1 MSTLQFV
8 TPAALWALLALPV
21 IWWLLRATPPR
32 PIEQVFPPLR
42 ILQQLKRDEETP
54 DKTPWWLLLLRL
66 TLAALLI
73 FAVAHPFTRATQILG
88 ASNGPVLLVV
98 DDGWA
103 AAPDW
108 TSRQEALGGILSE
121 AEGRVVYFA
130 TTALPQKPD
139 GKAAAE
145 VAKLL
150 RATQPQALATDR
162 AKLLPLLQDLK
173 PAPAE
178 IIWLSDGLD
187 AGSSATFSKGLS
199 SLAPTQMFDLPQHQ
213 GPLALGQPVL
223 ANGEI
228 VTPVMRSAN
237 AANAATLQAIAGDG
251 RVLAESK
258 IEFAGAAEKQA
269 HLSLP
274 AELRNSLQSL
284 ALKEQRSAASVQLL
298 DDSWRRKTVGL
309 MSGQAASTG
318 QPLLEDSHYLVTA
331 LAAQAEIITP
341 NNTQELKDALSAG
354 LSMLTLSDIGQQP
367 PEDHDAIAAWVKKG
381 GLLIRFAGPK
391 LAASA
396 DDLLPVKLREGDRN
410 LGSSLSWETPQTIR
424 PFADQGPLVGIAV
437 DPNATISRQLLAD
450 PDATLP
456 EKTWASLADGTPL
469 ITSEKLGNGRFV
481 LFHITA
487 NADWSNLP
495 LTGTFAAIMQR
506 LAEMAPAAG
515 DPAAQGAG
523 ANTVGD
529 FTPQLTL
536 TGTADLISP
545 IRHIKPIAAKDI
557 ASAKAS
563 PLTPAGLYVR
573 GGETRAVNLHIA
585 ASDLAPLALGVTVS
599 PLKPAD
605 TKAYAPLLFLLAAL
619 LFIADGMAALF
630 MGGHFARK
638 ATPMLLALAL
648 LLPHPNHANATDE
661 AQAALMTH
669 LAFVKTGDAD
679 IDAATEAGLK
689 SLDQVVMSRSSAVLG
704 DPIGVNVE
712 SDELVFYPLIYWPV
726 IPEAESLSPKARNN
740 VAQYM
745 KNGGTVFFD
754 LRDQTAQLGDDQA
767 SQALKRI
774 LANLDVPPLEPVPDG
789 HALTKS
795 FYLLKDFPGRYEGA
809 PLWVENADDPA
820 ASGFD
825 NVSSLIIGAND
836 YAAAWAADDRGQPLY
851 AMVPGSPRQR
861 EMALRVGINVVMYAL
876 TGNYKTDQV
885 HIPAILERL
894 GKE

>member
-1 MSTLQFV
+1 MSMLHFA

-32 PIEQVFPPLR
+32 PVEQAFPPLR

-66 TLAALLI
+66 ILAALLI
-73 FAVAHPFTRATQILG
+73 FAVAHPFTRSTEVLSQ
-88 ASNGPVLLVV
+88 SNGPVLLVV

-108 TSRQEALGGILSE
+108 IKRQEALSGILSE

-130 TTALPQKPD
+130 TTALPQKPE
-139 GKAAAE
+139 GKTAADI
-145 VAKLL
+145 AKFM

-162 AKLLPLLQDLK
+162 VKLLPLLQGLN
-173 PAPAE
+173 PTPAE

-187 AGSSATFSKGLS
+187 AGSGAAFSKGLNA
-199 SLAPTQMFDLPQHQ
+199 LAPTQIFDLPQHQ
-213 GPLALGQPVL
+213 GPMALGQPTL
-223 ANGEI
+223 ANGDI
-228 VTPVMRSAN
+228 VTPILRGEN
-237 AANAATLQAIAGDG
+237 APNTATLQAIAGDG

-258 IEFAGAAEKQA
+258 IEFSDTAEKQA

-274 AELRNSLQSL
+274 AELRNNLQSL
-284 ALKEQRSAASVQLL
+284 TLKEQRSAASVQLL
-298 DDSWRRKTVGL
+298 DDGWRRKTAGL
-309 MSGQAASTG
+309 MSGEAAATG

-331 LAAQAEIITP
+331 LASQAEIITP
-341 NNTQELKDALSAG
+341 SNTQELKDALSAG
-354 LSMLTLSDIGQQP
+354 LSMLILSDIGQLP
-367 PEDHDAIAAWVKKG
+367 PEDHDAVAAWVKKG
-381 GLLIRFAGPK
+381 GLLIRFAGPN
-391 LAASA
+391 LAAGA

-424 PFADQGPLVGIAV
+424 PFPDQGPLAGIAV

-469 ITSEKLGNGRFV
+469 ITSSKLGNGRLV

-506 LAEMAPAAG
+506 LADMAPAAG

-523 ANTVGD
+523 ASAVGD
-529 FTPQLTL
+529 FAPQLTL
-536 TGTADLISP
+536 TGIADLISP
-545 IRHIKPIAAKDI
+545 ISDIKPIAAKDI

-573 GGETRAVNLHIA
+573 GNETRAVNLHIA
-585 ASDLAPLALGVTVS
+585 SLDLAPLAQGVTVT

-605 TKAYAPLLFLLAAL
+605 TKTYPPFLFLLATL
-619 LFIADGMAALF
+619 LFIADGLAALF
-630 MGGHFARK
+630 MGGHLARK
-638 ATPMLLALAL
+638 ATPILVALAL
-648 LLPHPNHANATDE
+648 LLPHPKPALAADE

-689 SLDQVVMSRSSAVLG
+689 SLGQVVMDRSSAVLG
-704 DPIGVNVE
+704 DPIAVNVE

-726 IPEAESLSPKARNN
+726 IAEAESLSPKARNN

-767 SQALKRI
+767 SQALRRI
-774 LANLDVPPLEPVPDG
+774 LANIDVPPLVPVPDG

-809 PLWVENADDPA
+809 PLWVESSDDPA

-825 NVSSLIIGAND
+825 NVSGLIIGSND
-836 YAAAWAADDRGQPLY
+836 YAAAWATNDAGQPLY
-851 AMVPGSPRQR
+851 AMVPGSSRQR
-861 EMALRVGINVVMYAL
+861 EMAMRVGINVVMYVL

-885 HIPAILERL
+885 HIPQILERL
-894 GKE
+894 GNP